1 MWMQAVCCKVEAHN
15 LLHCMLLLMIRRPP
29 RSTRTDT
36 LFPNTTLY
44 RSHEELVEIASRN
57 REEAQPLKQ
66 RVARVARFF
75 QHAKIERQPRK
86 LAIEI
91 AIAQRRDRKSTRL
104 NSSH

>member
-1 MWMQAVCCKVEAHN
+1 MRISDWSSDVCSSDLLNPLKLLPLQACNA
-15 LLHCMLLLMIRRPP
+15 
-29 RSTRTDT
+29 D
-36 LFPNTTLY
+36 
-44 RSHEELVEIASRN
+44 HEELVEIASRN

-91 AIAQRRDRKSTRL
+91 AIAQRRRRRIGIGVDRKSTRL